1 MWLLTILS
9 SISIC
14 NGLFF
19 EMTEKETKCFIEEL
33 PNDTILHGK
42 YTTQLKEKDSDVYQ
56 KTAPGMGMHVEVK
69 DPEKKV
75 CLTLTVDHLSQLIF
89 RLSWL
94 ETMVQK
100 VDLPLHL
107 ICLANIQSV
116 FTLIQPNGRSWLA
129 KKWYV
134 RVFLL
139 RKHKFYV

>member
-1 MWLLTILS
+1 MWLLAILS

-75 CLTLTVDHLSQLIF
+75 VLARDYGSEGRFTFTSHMPGEHTICIHSNSTKWSLMAS
-89 RLSWL
+89 
-94 ETMVQK
+94 EKMV
-100 VDLPLHL
+100 H
-107 ICLANIQSV
+107 CN
-116 FTLIQPNGRSWLA
+116 
-129 KKWYV
+129 
-134 RVFLL
+134 FLL
-139 RKHKFYV
+139 HELILFLENPSRTSCWRRDEL

>member
-1 MWLLTILS
+1 MWLLAILS

-75 CLTLTVDHLSQLIF
+75 IRNSWSLTDSIF
-89 RLSWL
+89 RLSWHVI
-94 ETMVQK
+94 TDQK
-100 VDLPLHL
+100 VDLLSHL
-107 ICLANIQSV
+107 ICLANTQSV
-116 FTLIQPNGRSWLA
+116 FTQIQPNGRSWLA
-129 KKWYV
+129 KKWYIAI
-134 RVFLL
+134 FCCMNL
-139 RKHKFYV
+139 FYF

>member
-134 RVFLL
+134 RVFFIT
-139 RKHKFYV
+139 KT

>member
-1 MWLLTILS
+1 MWLVTILS

-75 CLTLTVDHLSQLIF
+75 FQSGTADH
-89 RLSWL
+89 
-94 ETMVQK
+94 
-100 VDLPLHL
+100 
-107 ICLANIQSV
+107 
-116 FTLIQPNGRSWLA
+116 
-129 KKWYV
+129 
-134 RVFLL
+134 
-139 RKHKFYV
+139 

>member
-1 MWLLTILS
+1 MWLLAILS

-75 CLTLTVDHLSQLIF
+75 YSPEPLII
-89 RLSWL
+89 
-94 ETMVQK
+94 
-100 VDLPLHL
+100 D
-107 ICLANIQSV
+107 
-116 FTLIQPNGRSWLA
+116 
-129 KKWYV
+129 
-134 RVFLL
+134 
-139 RKHKFYV
+139 